1 MPAPRNAEGAPTERM
16 RPRIVDLG
24 AEPAA
29 AQGLSRLEVLEDVVA
44 EGEGLHHH
52 ARNVERPFVEVTF
65 GRLSHSAVTMEI
77 AIPFRIVRIGEV
89 SISPFADL
97 PVAL

>member
-44 EGEGLHHH
+44 EGEGFHHH
-52 ARNVERPFVEVTF
+52 TGNVERPFVEVAF
-65 GRLSHSAVTMEI
+65 GGLSHSAVTMEI